1 MGAAIPLSVREVKSL
16 NGSKETGKG
25 GLSTK
30 GEVVIEV
37 KGWIVIVKSWFI
49 EVEVIMGWMGYA

>member
-1 MGAAIPLSVREVKSL
+1 MGAAIPFSVREVKSL

-37 KGWIVIVKSWFI
+37 KGWIVVVKSWLD
-49 EVEVIMGWMGYA
+49 